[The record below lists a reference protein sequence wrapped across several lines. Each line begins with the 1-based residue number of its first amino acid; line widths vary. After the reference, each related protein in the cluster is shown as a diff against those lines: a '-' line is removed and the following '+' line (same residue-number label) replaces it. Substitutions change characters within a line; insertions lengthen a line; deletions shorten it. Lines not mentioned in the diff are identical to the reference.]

1 MAEPAPLTFLCL
13 AGYEKGHEFLRELK
27 RQGQRVILITASNL
41 QEADWP
47 RESIDEIFFLPDMY
61 DLNAMIN
68 GVSYL
73 ARTHRFDRIVA
84 IDDFDVESAAAL
96 REHFQMPGLG
106 TTVARRF
113 RDKLAM
119 RTAARNAGLPVP
131 DFIQVLNYDALHEW
145 LGRVPSPWVLKPR
158 GEAAASGIAVLHAPD
173 EFWPRLEPLGDRQSH
188 HLLERYIPG
197 EVFHVDSVVYRGEVL
212 FAEVHQYGRPP
223 LDIMQGDGGVFVT
236 RRVQRGSDDEAA
248 LRDLNARVIAALG
261 LVNGVTHAEYIKAR
275 DAGGRDDKQYYF
287 LEIACRVGGANI
299 AESVEAATGVNPW
312 REWARIEIDGGTGD
326 YALPACRED
335 HAGVVISLAKQ
346 EWPDSAQFVDAE
358 IAYRVIKRHHIGFV
372 LAAPDHDRVRA
383 LLDDYAYRIAR
394 DYTTSVPAPD
404 RLRIAADQR

>member
-13 AGYEKGHEFLRELK
+13 AGYEKGQEFLRELK

-47 RESIDEIFFLPDMY
+47 RESLDDIFFLPDMY

-119 RTAARNAGLPVP
+119 RATARNAGLPVP
-131 DFIQVLNYDALHEW
+131 DFIQVANYDALNEW
-145 LGRVPSPWVLKPR
+145 MARVPPPWVLKPR
-158 GEAAASGIAVLHAPD
+158 GEAAASGIAIIHAPE

-188 HLLERYIPG
+188 HLLEKYVPG
-197 EVFHVDSVVYRGEVL
+197 EVFHVDSVVYRGKVRL
-212 FAEVHQYGRPP
+212 AEVHQYGRPP
-223 LDIMQGDGGVFVT
+223 LDIMQGGGGVFVT
-236 RRVQRGSDDEAA
+236 RRVQRGSGDEAT
-248 LRDLNARVIAALG
+248 LRDLNERVIKALG
-261 LVNGVTHAEYIKAR
+261 LTNGVTHAEYIK
-275 DAGGRDDKQYYF
+275 GRDDGRCYF

-299 AESVEAATGVNPW
+299 AESVEAATGINPW
-312 REWARIEIDGGTGD
+312 REWARIEIDGGTGG
-326 YALPACRED
+326 YKLPKVRDD
-335 HAGVVISLAKQ
+335 HAGVVVSLAKQ
-346 EWPDSAQFVDAE
+346 EWPDSSQFGDPE
-358 IAYRVIKRHHIGFV
+358 IVYRIAKRHHIGFV
-372 LAAPDHDRVRA
+372 LASPDHDRVQG
-383 LLDDYAYRIAR
+383 LLDDYAHRIAR
-394 DYTTSVPAPD
+394 DYSTTIAAPD

>member
-1 MAEPAPLTFLCL
+1 MAESAPLTFLCL

-47 RESIDEIFFLPDMY
+47 RESLDDIFFLPDMY

-84 IDDFDVESAAAL
+84 IDDFDVETAAAL

-119 RTAARNAGLPVP
+119 RATARNAGLPVP
-131 DFIQVLNYDALHEW
+131 DFIQVANYEALSEW
-145 LGRVPSPWVLKPR
+145 MARVPPPWVLKPR
-158 GEAAASGIAVLHAPD
+158 GEAAASGITVIHSPD
-173 EFWPRLEPLGDRQSH
+173 EFWPRLEPLGDRQSL
-188 HLLERYIPG
+188 HLLEKYLPG
-197 EVFHVDSVVYRGEVL
+197 EVFHVDSVVYRGKVRL
-212 FAEVHQYGRPP
+212 AEVHQYGRPP
-223 LDIMQGDGGVFVT
+223 LDIMQGGGGVFVT
-236 RRVQRGSDDEAA
+236 RRVRRGSEDEAT
-248 LRDLNARVIAALG
+248 LRDLNERVIKALG
-261 LVNGVTHAEYIKAR
+261 LTNGVTHAEYIK
-275 DAGGRDDKQYYF
+275 GRDDGRCYF

-299 AESVEAATGVNPW
+299 AEAVEAATGINPW

-326 YALPACRED
+326 YKLPKVRQD
-335 HAGVVISLAKQ
+335 HAGVVVSLARQ
-346 EWPDSAQFVDAE
+346 EWPDSSQFGDPE
-358 IAYRVIKRHHIGFV
+358 IVYRIEKRHHIGFV
-372 LAAPDHDRVRA
+372 LASPDHDRVRA
-383 LLDDYAYRIAR
+383 LLDDYAGRIAR
-394 DYTTSVPAPD
+394 DYSTTIAAPD

>member
-1 MAEPAPLTFLCL
+1 M
-13 AGYEKGHEFLRELK
+13 
-27 RQGQRVILITASNL
+27 
-41 QEADWP
+41 
-47 RESIDEIFFLPDMY
+47 
-61 DLNAMIN
+61 
-68 GVSYL
+68 
-73 ARTHRFDRIVA
+73 
-84 IDDFDVESAAAL
+84 
-96 REHFQMPGLG
+96 
-106 TTVARRF
+106 
-113 RDKLAM
+113 
-119 RTAARNAGLPVP
+119 
-131 DFIQVLNYDALHEW
+131 
-145 LGRVPSPWVLKPR
+145 LKPR

-197 EVFHVDSVVYRGEVL
+197 EVFHVDSIVYRGEVL

-223 LDIMQGDGGVFVT
+223 LDIMQGAGGVFVT
-236 RRVQRGSDDEAA
+236 RRVQRGSADEAT

-275 DAGGRDDKQYYF
+275 DAGGRDDGEYYF

-299 AESVEAATGVNPW
+299 AESVEAATGVNSW

-346 EWPDSAQFVDAE
+346 EWPDSAQFADPE

-372 LAAPDHDRVRA
+372 LAAPDHDRVQA
-383 LLDDYAYRIAR
+383 LLDDYAHRIAR

>member
-1 MAEPAPLTFLCL
+1 MAESAPLTFLCL

-47 RESIDEIFFLPDMY
+47 RESLDDIFFLPDMY

-84 IDDFDVESAAAL
+84 IDDFDVETAATL

-119 RTAARNAGLPVP
+119 RATARNAGLPVP
-131 DFIQVLNYDALHEW
+131 DFIQVANYEALSEW
-145 LGRVPSPWVLKPR
+145 MARVPPPWVLKPR
-158 GEAAASGIAVLHAPD
+158 GEAAASGITVIHSPD
-173 EFWPRLEPLGDRQSH
+173 EFWPRLEPLGDRQSL
-188 HLLERYIPG
+188 HLLEKYVPG
-197 EVFHVDSVVYRGEVL
+197 EVFHVDSVVYRGKVRL
-212 FAEVHQYGRPP
+212 AEVHQYGRPP
-223 LDIMQGDGGVFVT
+223 LDIMQGGGGVFVT
-236 RRVQRGSDDEAA
+236 RRVRRGSEDEAT
-248 LRDLNARVIAALG
+248 LRDLNERVIKALG
-261 LVNGVTHAEYIKAR
+261 LTNGVTHAEYIK
-275 DAGGRDDKQYYF
+275 GRDDGRCYF

-299 AESVEAATGVNPW
+299 AEAVEAATGINPW

-326 YALPACRED
+326 YKLPKVRQD
-335 HAGVVISLAKQ
+335 HAGVVVSLARQ
-346 EWPDSAQFVDAE
+346 EWPDSSQFGDPE
-358 IAYRVIKRHHIGFV
+358 IVYRIEKRHHIGFV
-372 LAAPDHDRVRA
+372 LASPDHDRVRA
-383 LLDDYAYRIAR
+383 LLDDYAGRIAR
-394 DYTTSVPAPD
+394 DYSTTIAAPD